1 MALTVN
7 QQYGN
12 QCMVDATILL
22 FFQINDLSL
31 KAMLKGGK
39 AASKSG
45 ILPLVNC

>member
-1 MALTVN
+1 
-7 QQYGN
+7 
-12 QCMVDATILL
+12 MVDATILL